1 MGLPADRV
9 VLQTFQVDA
18 DWPTSELRAQVN
30 WRASQALGLDWNEVA
45 FDYRMESQGG
55 HRTVHWLACPMA
67 LVHAAQLMSR
77 TARLRLQFLGVEP
90 AQTSLQEGM
99 QGSAPELFPQRQV
112 ACEMA
117 RQGSQS

>member
-1 MGLPADRV
+1 MGVPADRV
-9 VLQTFQVDA
+9 VLQTLQVDA
-18 DWPTSELRAQVN
+18 DWPASELRAQVN
-30 WRASQALGLDWNEVA
+30 WRASQALGLNWDEVA
-45 FDYRMESQGG
+45 FDYRMESQGE
-55 HRTVHWLACPMA
+55 HLAVQWLACPVA

-90 AQTSLQEGM
+90 AQTPLRKEI
-99 QGSAPELFPQRQV
+99 QGSAPALFPQWQM